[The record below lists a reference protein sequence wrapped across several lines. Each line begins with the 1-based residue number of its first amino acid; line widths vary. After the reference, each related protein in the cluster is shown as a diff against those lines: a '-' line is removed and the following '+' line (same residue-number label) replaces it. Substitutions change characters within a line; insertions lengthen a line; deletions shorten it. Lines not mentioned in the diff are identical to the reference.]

1 MQILKKFYDALFCYF
16 DDFDQNKSLIE
27 KIDMVIL
34 RQFLDK
40 DTLEILEKIL
50 ENDLA
55 LSKNP
60 GLS

>member
-1 MQILKKFYDALFCYF
+1 
-16 DDFDQNKSLIE
+16 
-27 KIDMVIL
+27 MVIL

-40 DTLEILEKIL
+40 DTLEILEKIV